1 MLLHLFFQV
10 DKKGTRPKIWIDT
23 KSEISKPTINMYT
36 TEHTLR
42 SIIDSSDSRA
52 ALIEA
57 LIDGDIKYEGVGI
70 VDRGK
75 FFVIKQ
81 GSKII

>member
-1 MLLHLFFQV
+1 
-10 DKKGTRPKIWIDT
+10 
-23 KSEISKPTINMYT
+23 MYT